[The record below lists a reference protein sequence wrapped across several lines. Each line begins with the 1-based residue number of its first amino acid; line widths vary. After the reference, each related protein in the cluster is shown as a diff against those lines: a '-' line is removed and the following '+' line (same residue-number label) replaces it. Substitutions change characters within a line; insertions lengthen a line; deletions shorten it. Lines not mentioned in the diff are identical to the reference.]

1 MPDCSLVRG
10 VYLVRLTASEVGGG
24 ASEDMEACLTSS
36 LSKMPAVT
44 KIVLVDM
51 EGVRFL
57 RSSGLG
63 AMLAACETLK
73 SRGIRVSVCHVPP
86 FGRNLFRISRLDEIL
101 QVFPTREDALDA
113 LGWGDADEEAEA
125 GDPSPR

>member
-24 ASEDMEACLTSS
+24 AMEDMEACLSSS
-36 LSKMPAVT
+36 LANIPAAT
-44 KIVLVDM
+44 KAVLVDM

-63 AMLAACETLK
+63 AMLAACDGLK
-73 SRGIRVSVCHVPP
+73 TRGIRVSVCRIPP

-113 LGWGDADEEAEA
+113 LGWGDAEAEAEA